1 MKALSRKEFLK
12 LAAGAG
18 AGVALIAAGC
28 GGGKSSSTAS
38 PSHPALRRSASAEP
52 APSSSHSFKGPGMTV
67 VKGPDPA
74 SITRAA
80 VAGLGGMSRFVG
92 KGDDVVVKPNICT
105 DYHGPE
111 YAATTNPA
119 VVAALVKM
127 ALEAGAQR
135 VRVMDQPFGGTAAN
149 AYQVSGIGPAV
160 EQAGGTM
167 VIMSSVDFREASIPR
182 GRDITSWP
190 FYSGILDADVVINVP
205 IAKTHG
211 AAVLTLGCKNYM
223 GVIANPN
230 LIHQN
235 LMQRVADLISAR
247 VPDLTV
253 LDAVR
258 ILTANGPTGGDLA
271 DVKELDT
278 VVASPDVVAVD
289 AYACSFFG
297 LAPSQVPY
305 IGYASDMG
313 VGTMDLEKIAIAKSQ
328 V

>member
-1 MKALSRKEFLK
+1 MKDLSRKEFLK

-18 AGVALIAAGC
+18 VGAALVAAGC
-28 GGGKSSSTAS
+28 GGGESPSAAKPSHAVAQHPAS
-38 PSHPALRRSASAEP
+38 PKP
-52 APSSSHSFKGPGMTV
+52 APSTSPSFKAPGMTV

-74 SITRAA
+74 TITRAA
-80 VAGLGGMSRFVG
+80 VEGLGGMSRFVA

-111 YAATTNPA
+111 YAATTNPV
-119 VVAALVKM
+119 VVATLVKM
-127 ALEAGAQR
+127 ALEAGAKR

-149 AYQVSGIGPAV
+149 AYQVSGIAPAV

-167 VIMSSVDFREASIPR
+167 VIMSPVDFRDANIPK

-205 IAKTHG
+205 IAKNHG
-211 AAVLTLGCKNYM
+211 AAILTLGCKNYM
-223 GVIANPN
+223 GVVANPN

-235 LMQRVADLISAR
+235 LMQRIADLISAR

-271 DVKELDT
+271 DVKKLDT
-278 VVASPDVVAVD
+278 VVASPDVVSAD
-289 AYACSFFG
+289 AYACGFFG

-305 IGYASDMG
+305 IAYAADMG
-313 VGTMDLEKIAIAKSQ
+313 VGTMNLKKVTIDKIQ

>member
-1 MKALSRKEFLK
+1 MKDLSRREFLK
-12 LAAGAG
+12 LAVGAGAG
-18 AGVALIAAGC
+18 AALVAAGC
-28 GGGKSSSTAS
+28 GGGESSSKAK
-38 PSHPALRRSASAEP
+38 PSLAATPHPASAKP
-52 APSSSHSFKGPGMTV
+52 APSKSPSFKAPGMTV

-74 SITRAA
+74 KITRAA
-80 VAGLGGMSRFVG
+80 VEGLGGMSRVVA

-119 VVAALVKM
+119 VVATLAKM
-127 ALEAGAQR
+127 AVEAGAKR
-135 VRVMDQPFGGTAAN
+135 VRVMEQSFGGTAAN
-149 AYQVSGIGPAV
+149 AYQVSGIAPAV

-167 VIMSSVDFREASIPR
+167 VIMSPVDFRDASIPK

-205 IAKTHG
+205 IAKNHG

-235 LMQRVADLISAR
+235 LMQRIADLISAR

-258 ILTANGPTGGDLA
+258 ILTANGPTGGNLA
-271 DVKELDT
+271 DVKKLDT
-278 VVASPDVVAVD
+278 VVASPDVVSVD
-289 AYACSFFG
+289 AYACGFFG
-297 LAPSQVPY
+297 LTPAQVPY
-305 IGYASDMG
+305 IAYATDLG
-313 VGTMDLEKIAIAKSQ
+313 VGTMNLEKVTIDKIQ